1 MNGHKGPNQS
11 APDNPPSGGSSTYPL
26 GYRAHQRD
34 LERRLILENQ
44 VAIMQAIKRVTPDLD
59 YHIARTGAYLE
70 KSR

>member
-1 MNGHKGPNQS
+1 MANGGNGPADDKSN
-11 APDNPPSGGSSTYPL
+11 N
-26 GYRAHQRD
+26 RD

-70 KSR
+70 KAR